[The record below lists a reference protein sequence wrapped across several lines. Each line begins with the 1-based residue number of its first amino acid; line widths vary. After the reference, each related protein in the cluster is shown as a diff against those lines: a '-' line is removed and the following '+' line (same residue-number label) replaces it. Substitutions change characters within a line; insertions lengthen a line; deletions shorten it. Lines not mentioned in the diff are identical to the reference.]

1 MDSTTAAGG
10 PQDGVVRP
18 SDDAN
23 GPRDRVS
30 VTAFGFSLIG
40 FSLVAIP
47 LGVWGLVRTRSGAG
61 GGRGFALAA
70 LGVSAAWIVATF
82 ALVATSGLLSNID
95 TIAAADLP
103 EGAPA
108 AVASVASGASGAS
121 ATPSSTPAASS
132 APPDASQPN
141 RPLSKPR
148 KIYWEDLTA
157 GMCLRTAPESALDM
171 PVVDCRAAHED
182 EVITRTV
189 MAGPGKWPGDEVIET
204 SAEAKCRTA
213 FATYVGIGYD
223 DSRLELDFWTVDPDG
238 WRDGGRTLVC
248 LVYDPSDPTLTGALK
263 GTAQ

>member
-1 MDSTTAAGG
+1 M
-10 PQDGVVRP
+10 
-18 SDDAN
+18 
-23 GPRDRVS
+23 
-30 VTAFGFSLIG
+30 
-40 FSLVAIP
+40 
-47 LGVWGLVRTRSGAG
+47 
-61 GGRGFALAA
+61 
-70 LGVSAAWIVATF
+70 ATF

-108 AVASVASGASGAS
+108 AVASGASGASGAS
-121 ATPSSTPAASS
+121 ATPSSTPAAASGT
-132 APPDASQPN
+132 PEASQPT

-148 KIYWEDLTA
+148 KIYWEDLKA
-157 GMCLRTAPESALDM
+157 GMCIKTAPESALDI

-189 MAGPGKWPGDEVIET
+189 MAGPSKWPGDEVIET

>member
-1 MDSTTAAGG
+1 MDDTTAAGG
-10 PQDGVVRP
+10 PQDDVVGP
-18 SDDAN
+18 SDDAK

-61 GGRGFALAA
+61 RGRGFALAA

-82 ALVATSGLLSNID
+82 ALVATSGLLSNVD
-95 TIAAADLP
+95 TLAAADLP
-103 EGAPA
+103 ESAPA
-108 AVASVASGASGAS
+108 PVASGALATPSATPATAS
-121 ATPSSTPAASS
+121 ATPE
-132 APPDASQPN
+132 ASQPT

-148 KIYWEDLTA
+148 KIYWEDLKA

-189 MAGPGKWPGDEVIET
+189 MAGPSNWPGDEVIDT
-204 SAEAKCRTA
+204 SADTKCRTA